1 MGKMRIKKGDTVQ
14 IVAGKDAKKE
24 GKVQR
29 RIPSKDMIVVEG
41 VNVVSKNTRPS
52 ANNPQGGI
60 VKQEAAIPASKAML
74 VCPACGKAT
83 RVSRAFLDDGR
94 KVRVCKKCGEIVDKV

>member
-1 MGKMRIKKGDTVQ
+1 MRIKKGDTVR
-14 IVAGKDAKKE
+14 IVSGRDAKKE

-29 RIPSKDMIVVEG
+29 RIPSSDMIVVEG
-41 VNVVSKNTRPS
+41 VNVVSKHTRPT

-74 VCPACGKAT
+74 VCPACGEAT